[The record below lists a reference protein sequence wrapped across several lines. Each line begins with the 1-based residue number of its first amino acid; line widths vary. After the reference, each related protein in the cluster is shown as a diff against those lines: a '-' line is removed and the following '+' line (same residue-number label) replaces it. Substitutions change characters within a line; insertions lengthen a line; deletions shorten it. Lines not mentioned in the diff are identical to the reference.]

1 MEMKEKSGKELFLVE
16 KNTDPSI
23 GTFCEKLSF
32 TQILQ
37 KLDDLEWKCL
47 GFPWLLKCWT
57 FWAGIFFFPVKW
69 VELEA
74 SLQGKT
80 KANAK
85 HWVFFPPDQNFCFPS
100 SSTCIKLMA
109 ELTPPSSICTS
120 SLISYHITLLDSIST
135 WADHCNSWFT
145 SQLCFQI
152 AKYFF

>member
-85 HWVFFPPDQNFCFPS
+85 HCFFSPRSEFLFSFQLYLHKTDGRIDPS
-100 SSTCIKLMA
+100 IFYLHKLSDFIPHYFVGQYFY
-109 ELTPPSSICTS
+109 LSW
-120 SLISYHITLLDSIST
+120 SL
-135 WADHCNSWFT
+135 
-145 SQLCFQI
+145 
-152 AKYFF
+152 